1 MQIDI
6 ISRLH
11 DFPDDGH
18 AIKLGRA
25 ALICQE
31 ACREYE
37 GTPVGDRFMI
47 KGEDMWQR
55 VLGLIV
61 DSVEAPGP
69 NWVRSAGFEEAWE
82 VSVLISDSVGKA
94 RANLHVQDIPEA

>member
-1 MQIDI
+1 MSCATTDGQDI

-31 ACREYE
+31 ACRAYE
-37 GTPVGDRFMI
+37 GTPVGDRFMV

-69 NWVRSAGFEEAWE
+69 NWVRSAGFKEAWE
-82 VSVLISDSVGKA
+82 VSVLFSASGKGKA
-94 RANLHVQDIPEA
+94 NLGP

>member
-1 MQIDI
+1 MPFLEI

-25 ALICQE
+25 SLICHDICKRYE
-31 ACREYE
+31 NREWVRIE
-37 GTPVGDRFMI
+37 GDDLWTKI
-47 KGEDMWQR
+47 YH
-55 VLGLIV
+55 LTV

-69 NWVRSAGFEEAWE
+69 NWVRSCGFEEAWKACCFI
-82 VSVLISDSVGKA
+82 LIGALNS
-94 RANLHVQDIPEA
+94 ANAWCIGCA

>member
-1 MQIDI
+1 MLSCATDGQDI
-6 ISRLH
+6 VSRLH

-31 ACREYE
+31 ACRAYE

-47 KGEDMWQR
+47 KKEDMWQR

-82 VSVLISDSVGKA
+82 VSVFVFC
-94 RANLHVQDIPEA
+94 